1 MQVKSEHAI
10 QNEIRMVLGRHDCFV
25 FRANVGKVKTI
36 DGRWFDTGL
45 PVRFPDLFGFKKS
58 NGKIF
63 FIEVKNEKGRLR
75 EVQRKFAE
83 YVLQPCGVIYGVARS
98 VEDALSIIDD
108 ELKGYG
114 Y

>member
-1 MQVKSEHAI
+1 MKSEHAI
-10 QNEIRMVLGRHDCFV
+10 QNEIRLALGNHDCFV
-25 FRANVGKVKTI
+25 FRANVGKVKTA

-45 PVRFPDLFGFKKS
+45 PPGFPDLFGFKKS

-75 EVQRKFAE
+75 DVQKRFSEA
-83 YVLQPCGVIYGVARS
+83 VLKPNKTIHGVARS
-98 VEDALSIIDD
+98 VEDALKIVD
-108 ELKGYG
+108 EELVGYG

>member
-1 MQVKSEHAI
+1 MKSEHAI
-10 QNEIRMVLGRHDCFV
+10 QNEIRMALGNHDCFV
-25 FRANVGKVKTI
+25 FRANVGKVKTQ
-36 DGRWFDTGL
+36 DGRWFNTGL
-45 PVRFPDLFGFKKS
+45 PPGFPDLFGFKKS

-75 EVQRKFAE
+75 EVQQRFAKN
-83 YVLQPCGVIYGVARS
+83 VLKPSSVIYGVARS
-98 VEDALSIIDD
+98 VEDALAIIDD

>member
-1 MQVKSEHAI
+1 MKSEHII
-10 QNEIRMVLGRHDCFV
+10 QNEIRMALGNHDCFV
-25 FRANVGKVKTI
+25 FRANVGKVQMK

-45 PVRFPDLFGFKKS
+45 PIGFPDLFGFKKS

-63 FIEVKNEKGRLR
+63 FIEVKNEKGKLR

-83 YVLQPCGVIYGVARS
+83 CVLGQTNTIYGVARS
-98 VEDALSIIDD
+98 VDDALLIVDN